1 MQVQDV
7 LMLPALRLLAVGIG
21 SALVAN
27 CLTLLFRPALIGRGG
42 ERAVRL
48 ALARLGLPALH
59 DVVLADALGH
69 TQIDHL
75 VRTTQG
81 IVVIETKTFSGWIT
95 GTLYSAEW
103 TQHLAGGRIR
113 HRFQNPVRQNHRHC
127 KGVEAAIIGLT
138 VPVHGR
144 IVSAGRARFCEALEA
159 VPIPVPAL
167 GRLVVDSPWMARVDT
182 GELNAAWTRLETLA
196 RRTPRLRRLHRAEVR
211 ARRRPELVLTERMAW
226 ALLPVGAM
234 AVAAGLAPMLMRG

>member
-7 LMLPALRLLAVGIG
+7 VLLPAFRLLAVGIG
-21 SALVAN
+21 CALVAN

-95 GTLYSAEW
+95 GTLYSAGW

-127 KGVEAAIIGLT
+127 KAVEAAIIGLT

-144 IVSAGRARFCEALEA
+144 IVSAGRARFCEALEV
-159 VPIPVPAL
+159 VPIPWRWCRSQCRRWASL
-167 GRLVVDSPWMARVDT
+167 RWTAR
-182 GELNAAWTRLETLA
+182 GWCAWTLASWTRPGRGWRPWPAGRPSFAVCTVRRCGHAA
-196 RRTPRLRRLHRAEVR
+196 RRS
-211 ARRRPELVLTERMAW
+211 W
-226 ALLPVGAM
+226 C
-234 AVAAGLAPMLMRG
+234 